1 MVLSLA
7 IAVKELVENGV
18 DAGAT
23 SIEVKLKD
31 SGIECIE
38 VMDNGSGVP
47 AEEYQNLS
55 AYFYLPHLTSML
67 ACSYDTTTTPPP
79 SSPSLSFS
87 HCY

>member
-38 VMDNGSGVP
+38 VADNGSGVP
-47 AEEYQNLS
+47 AEEYANLS
-55 AYFYLPHLTSML
+55 TYIHLPQTNL
-67 ACSYDTTTTPPP
+67 ANIGCMSVQGFG
-79 SSPSLSFS
+79 SFRER
-87 HCY
+87 